1 MDYRPMASRANK
13 HTTTIARTT
22 EPTMT
27 ITQTAVDIPLLTGF
41 GVSVGGLLNR

>member
-1 MDYRPMASRANK
+1 MYYRPMAAQANK
-13 HTTTIARTT
+13 HIMRIARTT

-41 GVSVGGLLNR
+41 GGSVGGPLNR